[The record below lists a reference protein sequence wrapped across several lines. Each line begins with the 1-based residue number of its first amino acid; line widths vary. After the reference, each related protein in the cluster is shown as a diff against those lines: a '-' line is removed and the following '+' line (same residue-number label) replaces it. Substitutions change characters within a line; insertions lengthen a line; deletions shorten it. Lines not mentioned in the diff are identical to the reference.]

1 MTRRYVIIIGA
12 MKSGTTT
19 LFDLLAEHAAI
30 APASYKEP
38 GFFAFDAEWNKGFD
52 WFDTLFDFD
61 PDTHVY
67 RLEAS
72 TDYTKAPFVTGVWA
86 RMTANPDVEVKLLY
100 IMRHPIRRI
109 ESHARHVQ
117 INRREIGRQV
127 SDRPD
132 HGLDAGISPVNL
144 AISHYADQL
153 DAYAEA
159 RARGQLHCL
168 TLEELQADPE
178 ATMARIW
185 AFLDLPPL
193 LKQSLTHSNSRER
206 IRPSKT
212 WKRLTSIKPLLALG
226 KMVLPKSLRDRLRA
240 RALVRVRVNGRF
252 NLTEAEKTEL
262 QAHYIS
268 DLDRLEQDYEIAA
281 RRLWSL

>member
-117 INRREIGRQV
+117 VARREIGREV
-127 SDRPD
+127 SERPD
-132 HGLDAGISPVNL
+132 HSLEAGISPVNI
-144 AISHYADQL
+144 AISQYADQL
-153 DAYAEA
+153 DVYGDAWAIG
-159 RARGQLHCL
+159 RLHCL
-168 TLEELQADPE
+168 TLEDLKAEPN
-178 ATMARIW
+178 TSMARIW
-185 AFLDLPPL
+185 AFLDLDPL
-193 LKQSLTHSNSRER
+193 PQDSLPHSNARNR
-206 IRPSKT
+206 TRPGAG
-212 WKRLTSIKPLLALG
+212 WKRLTSIGPLVALG
-226 KMVLPKSLRDRLRA
+226 KLILPQSARQALRA
-240 RALVRVRVNGRF
+240 RAMTPVRAEGRF
-252 NLTEAEKTEL
+252 TLTEAEPAEL
-262 QAHYIS
+262 QARYAP
-268 DLDRLEQDYEIAA
+268 DLDRLEQTYGVAA
-281 RRLWSL
+281 RRIWSL